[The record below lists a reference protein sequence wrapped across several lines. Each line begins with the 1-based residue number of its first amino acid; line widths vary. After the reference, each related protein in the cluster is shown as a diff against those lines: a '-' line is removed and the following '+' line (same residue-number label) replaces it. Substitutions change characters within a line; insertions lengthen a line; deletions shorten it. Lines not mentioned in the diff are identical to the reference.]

1 MYNTPAIDTHHLP
14 PSSDIANATSPIA
27 QYGSLEPI
35 PSLSQG
41 GHKHS
46 SDQLSDD
53 SNSSDKEPYGL
64 SPSNAT
70 GFGKTRDRST
80 FKGVLDKFVGS
91 FSGK

>member
-14 PSSDIANATSPIA
+14 PSSDINAATSPIA

-35 PSLSQG
+35 STISHG
-41 GHKHS
+41 YKNS
-46 SDQLSDD
+46 SDQMSDD
-53 SNSSDKEPYGL
+53 SNSSDKEPYGV
-64 SPSNAT
+64 SPNGNS
-70 GFGKTRDRST
+70 GLGKARDRST

>member
-14 PSSDIANATSPIA
+14 PSSDITTATSPIA

-35 PSLSQG
+35 PSLSHG
-41 GHKHS
+41 GHKLS